1 MGYVGGDL
9 SLWMEDLLT
18 RKVNVGRPSRTK
30 SSEMLLLGLLI
41 LLVLIITL
49 QLRLLRCVRHIHC
62 RLCGDNDGL
71 KVVRPGTS
79 WETREPRQA
88 IVRWVARLAVGTM
101 WGSVARPAAW

>member
-1 MGYVGGDL
+1 MK
-9 SLWMEDLLT
+9 SLLT
-18 RKVNVGRPSRTK
+18 WQVNVRGASRTK

-41 LLVLIITL
+41 LLVLVIML
-49 QLRLLRCVRHIHC
+49 QLGLFRCVHHVHC

-88 IVRWVARLAVGTM
+88 IVRWVARLAVRTM